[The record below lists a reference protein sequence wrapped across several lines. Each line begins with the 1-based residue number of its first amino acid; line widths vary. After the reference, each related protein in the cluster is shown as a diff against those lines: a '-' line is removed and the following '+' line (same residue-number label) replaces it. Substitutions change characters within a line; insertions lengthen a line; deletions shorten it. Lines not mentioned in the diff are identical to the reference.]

1 MIRIIWQ
8 LFSSAPHL
16 SALGTRRP
24 EDSFLFPL
32 EIYFLIEK
40 KVKILVYQDSVN
52 SQKIVCGVNVVKASD
67 VEHSFVSPI
76 IFPSTCWEKI

>member
-8 LFSSAPHL
+8 LFSSAPHISKHL
-16 SALGTRRP
+16 AQARRP

-40 KVKILVYQDSVN
+40 EVKKLVYQDSVN
-52 SQKIVCGVNVVKASD
+52 SQKIVSGVNVVKA
-67 VEHSFVSPI
+67 
-76 IFPSTCWEKI
+76 

>member
-52 SQKIVCGVNVVKASD
+52 SQKIVCGVNVVKAS
-67 VEHSFVSPI
+67 E
-76 IFPSTCWEKI
+76 